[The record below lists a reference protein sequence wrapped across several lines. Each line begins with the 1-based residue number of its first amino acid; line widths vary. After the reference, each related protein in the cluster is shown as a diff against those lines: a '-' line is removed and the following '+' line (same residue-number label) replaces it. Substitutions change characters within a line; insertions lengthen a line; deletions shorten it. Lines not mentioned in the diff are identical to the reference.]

1 MPRGYDRPLYIL
13 PFDHCGSF
21 PAKMFGWKLALSDA
35 QTAEIAGAKEVIWD
49 GFNRCSQP
57 AYPAGIRSIAPPWR
71 ANPCRSE

>member
-49 GFNRCSQP
+49 GFQSVLAAGVPGVHQEHRP
-57 AYPAGIRSIAPPWR
+57 AVEG
-71 ANPCRSE
+71 